1 MIAIVGAGAIGRLWA
16 SSFKPGSASF
26 LSTRDQDPES
36 IEFRLKVT
44 EEFAEESTKESA
56 ESSPDSSPQE
66 PQEKHF
72 NFTQHHVTQLTH
84 NAIPC
89 SSIWI
94 CTKSTAAYETCAKL
108 DDHLP
113 KSIPFVLMQNGLGSQ
128 KAIIAALTDR
138 PVYAAVTTHGANM
151 PNAETL
157 VHAGYG
163 DTFIGPAN
171 RAAKNPDALKSLS
184 SALQD
189 SSFEIQHSADI
200 WQALWKK
207 LIINCA
213 INPFTAIL
221 NLSNGDIADNR
232 LFQELWPRLRSEL
245 KDTSEIAGYPM
256 TEEQIETQVF
266 SVMHS
271 TRHNISSMLQDIR
284 AGRNTEIDDITGYV
298 CEVLASANKS
308 KHANQTLW
316 EQVHA
321 LRN

>member
-1 MIAIVGAGAIGRLWA
+1 LIAIVGAGAIGRLWA
-16 SSFKPGSASF
+16 SSFNPDLASF
-26 LSTRDQDPES
+26 LSTRDKDPKSISFCLRTTAEPIGES
-36 IEFRLKVT
+36 DKGSPEN
-44 EEFAEESTKESA
+44 SPKEL
-56 ESSPDSSPQE
+56 
-66 PQEKHF
+66 QEKHF
-72 NFTQHHVTQLTH
+72 NFAQHHVTKLVH

-89 SSIWI
+89 SLIWI
-94 CTKSTAAYETCAKL
+94 CTKSTGAYETCASL
-108 DDHLP
+108 DGHLP
-113 KSIPFVLMQNGLGSQ
+113 KNIPFVLMQNGLGSQ
-128 KAIIAALTDR
+128 KAIIAALPDR

-163 DTFIGPAN
+163 DTFIGPINQAAN
-171 RAAKNPDALKSLS
+171 NPDALNVLS
-184 SALQD
+184 TALQH
-189 SSFEIQHSADI
+189 SSFEIQHKTDI
-200 WQALWKK
+200 WQALWQK

-221 NLSNGDIADNR
+221 NLSNGDIADSR

-256 TEEQIETQVF
+256 TEEQIETQVL

-284 AGRNTEIDDITGYV
+284 AGRSTEIDDITGYV

-308 KHANQTLW
+308 KHANQILW